1 MSNSILVAMADRAD
15 KPLAPTVDRTQSSQT
30 SLFVKWQKVTTGDIV
45 ITGYRLNMI
54 ELASGNQQVVYDGSL
69 NSEVTSYLVQGLST
83 GSYYAFYVTSVNFN
97 GESLPSDEMTA
108 VVCLEPFHLEKPD
121 FVSATK
127 TSISISWT
135 QPTSTGGCPI
145 LSYAIF
151 SDLGVSSAA
160 FTEIDASLIRNKP
173 YLTSHTISNLVK
185 TGFTHSFY
193 LQVFNEVGSATSLI
207 TEIVL
212 AEVPD

>member
-1 MSNSILVAMADRAD
+1 
-15 KPLAPTVDRTQSSQT
+15 
-30 SLFVKWQKVTTGDIV
+30 
-45 ITGYRLNMI
+45 MI
-54 ELASGNQQVVYDGSL
+54 ELASGNHQVVYDGSL
-69 NSEVTSYLVQGLST
+69 NSEITSYLVQGLST

-127 TSISISWT
+127 TSISLAWT
-135 QPTSTGGCPI
+135 KPTSTGGCPI

-151 SDLGVSSAA
+151 SDMGITGAT
-160 FTEIDASLIRNKP
+160 FTEVDSSSIRNKP

-185 TGFTHSFY
+185 TGFTYSFY
-193 LQVFNEVGSATSLI
+193 IQVFNEVGSATSLK

-212 AEVPD
+212 AAVPD